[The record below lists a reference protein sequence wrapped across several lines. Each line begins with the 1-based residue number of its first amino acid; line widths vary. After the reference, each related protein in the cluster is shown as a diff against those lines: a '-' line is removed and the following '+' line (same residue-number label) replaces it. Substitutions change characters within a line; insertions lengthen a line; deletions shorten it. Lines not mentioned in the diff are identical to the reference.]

1 MQARAR
7 TTDSTRIADSR
18 WLAYATAS
26 AATMLTAANSVDAE
40 IHYSGRLDVH
50 FRLDSNESATF
61 PLGEAGAYIL
71 TGHQLLYGR
80 SFLEVHALQTDEP
93 LGYQIFET
101 AYLHKLNRQSNRY
114 ISQHRSFLVFYNYA
128 TVLFD
133 PAHHNGEFYKKGIGF
148 VGYRFDNGAGVQYG
162 WARVKMNGEGT
173 GFIFVDYA
181 YGDPGDR
188 IKPGQTGSSATDTV
202 TDEGSVGF
210 LALGASGLS
219 LWRRRKNTAHLE

>member
-1 MQARAR
+1 MKARAR

-26 AATMLTAANSVDAE
+26 AATMLTGASSADAE

-50 FRLDSNESATF
+50 FPAELEQSARF
-61 PLGEAGAYIL
+61 PLAGRAYIL
-71 TGHQLLYGR
+71 AGHELFYGR
-80 SFLEVHALQTDEP
+80 SFFEVPGPRTNAC

-101 AYLHKLNRQSNRY
+101 AYLHKLNRQSNQY
-114 ISQHRSFLVFYNYA
+114 ISQHTSFLIFYNYA
-128 TVLFD
+128 TVLYD
-133 PAHHNGEFYKKGIGF
+133 PAHGNGEFYKKGIGF
-148 VGYRFDNGAGVQYG
+148 VGYRFDVGAGVQYG
-162 WARVKMNGEGT
+162 WARVRMHGDGT

-188 IKPGQTGSSATDTV
+188 IKPGQTGSAATDTV
-202 TDEGSVGF
+202 TDEGSVGL
-210 LALGASGLS
+210 LALGATGLT